1 MGRGGEREASPYWI
15 YHRARPGLHF
25 TGDIVMVMMM
35 MMMTKM
41 MTMVMMKMMVKMKGM
56 MTMMKMM
63 TMVKMKMMT
72 QRLQQDDDEEESE
85 MPVEEAESK
94 NHCPPATTAL
104 DKVLS

>member
-1 MGRGGEREASPYWI
+1 
-15 YHRARPGLHF
+15 
-25 TGDIVMVMMM
+25 
-35 MMMTKM
+35 
-41 MTMVMMKMMVKMKGM
+41 MVMMKMMVKMK
-56 MTMMKMM
+56 
-63 TMVKMKMMT
+63 VMT

>member
-1 MGRGGEREASPYWI
+1 MVKNRKEQENNCSGAFSVPLLAKVG
-15 YHRARPGLHF
+15 
-25 TGDIVMVMMM
+25 IVMVMMM

-41 MTMVMMKMMVKMKGM
+41 MTMVMMKMMVKMK
-56 MTMMKMM
+56 
-63 TMVKMKMMT
+63 VMT

-94 NHCPPATTAL
+94 NHCPPASTAL